1 MSVQM
6 RSLLLAAIVAVFG
19 VKLAQRAE
27 PPLTI
32 TISVAIN
39 GGRSEPIVEFGSHP
53 IGNRNRPN
61 VASLANQID
70 NGTMLFALLEMIQCQ
85 SHGFMPPQLTREYH
99 CQQSSFT
106 FPFESLKIG
115 CLPKRIALLPR

>member
-85 SHGFMPPQLTREYH
+85 SHGFMPPQPTLE
-99 CQQSSFT
+99 
-106 FPFESLKIG
+106 
-115 CLPKRIALLPR
+115 